1 MDIPFRST
9 RRIDRKACLAC
20 GVRFAWI
27 NLAVA
32 IAMVLLKVSV
42 GILASSQALI
52 ASALYSFNDLLA
64 AAAVIVS
71 LKLGG
76 RPADEAHPFGHGKIE
91 FMAIG
96 MVSLVLA
103 ASVIMATYSALDLLE
118 GAEGPP
124 SFVALMVAGLSI
136 GTSLLLS
143 KKGLCAAARLNSPAL
158 QTSAEHSHVDAVS
171 STAVAV
177 GLIGAMLGLHWL
189 DRLVAIFEALDIM
202 RLSGMLLGRALKGLM
217 DAALPVEQVEQV
229 RRVCET
235 TPGVAGVSAIRTRR
249 SGRELW
255 VDVVVMVDDSQ
266 SVEQAH
272 EVTQRVHRAIRS
284 TLGPTVQS
292 QVAFRARTPLLRAET
307 VSGHA

>member
-1 MDIPFRST
+1 MDKPFPST

-20 GVRFAWI
+20 GLRFAWI

-32 IAMVLLKVSV
+32 IGMVLLKVGV
-42 GILASSQALI
+42 GVLAGSQALI

-71 LKLGG
+71 LKIGG
-76 RPADEAHPFGHGKIE
+76 RPPDDAHPFGHGKIE

-96 MVSLVLA
+96 MVSMVLA
-103 ASVIMATYSALDLLE
+103 ASVIMATYSALDLL
-118 GAEGPP
+118 GGTEGPP

-136 GTSLLLS
+136 GTSVLLA
-143 KKGLCAAARLNSPAL
+143 KKGMCAAARLNSPAL

-171 STAVAV
+171 STAVAI

-202 RLSGMLLGRALKGLM
+202 RLSGKLLGRALKGLM
-217 DAALPVEQVEQV
+217 DAALPTAEVEML
-229 RRVCET
+229 RRACEST
-235 TPGVAGVSAIRTRR
+235 QGVAGVSAIRTRR
-249 SGRELW
+249 SGRDIW
-255 VDVVVMVDDSQ
+255 VDVVVVVDDDR

-272 EVTQRVHRAIRS
+272 EVTQRVHRVIRS

-292 QVAFRARTPLLRAET
+292 QVAFRSRTRVLQAEA